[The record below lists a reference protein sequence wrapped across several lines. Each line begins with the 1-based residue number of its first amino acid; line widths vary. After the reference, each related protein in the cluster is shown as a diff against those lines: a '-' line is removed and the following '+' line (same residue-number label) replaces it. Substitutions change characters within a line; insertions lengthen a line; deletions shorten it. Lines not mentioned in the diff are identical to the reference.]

1 MKKINLLIIA
11 SILVTLGGFAQQFP
25 LQSQYQFNYPTIN
38 PAASAEHDFY
48 RARASFRQQWVGL
61 TDNPIS
67 TQILTVTKGFDNNGL
82 GVTVFSD
89 KTGGAF
95 NKSGASIIYSQ
106 KVKFEKA
113 DLYFG
118 VSGGAATINLS
129 SIDDPAVLSG
139 DDVIPEFTFGVYY
152 KVNDISLGFSVP
164 GLLNAN
170 MELSGSSENT
180 IDRHFYTMFSYQKKL
195 NDDWSVYPAVLVKTT
210 ANQNQFDANINF
222 KLKNKLWFGT
232 SYRKDFGPTVYVGI
246 DFGRLLSIYSM
257 DVSTNEVAD
266 YSNGSHEFTFGY
278 DFIPEDQV
286 EKEISDK
293 KLIFDKDKDGV
304 QDEDDICPNEY
315 GDAYANGCPDFDK
328 DGVPDKYD
336 LCPHLFGSAG
346 LQGCPD
352 LTYSEERIIAEAL
365 SDLKFGFDKDEIDYY
380 SYNTLTDLAK
390 LMLSNPKMYLLIEG
404 FASSEGTEEY
414 NLSLS
419 ARRAKAVQQF
429 FIKRGIERRRL
440 VIDFHGED
448 DPLNSNFTERDKA
461 ENRRVEFKIKYHL
474 FDKIVS
480 SDLKQEY
487 DSLMKGIYGSNPYI
501 NPIQKIEV
509 VQKNE
514 TVNSELEKEKD
525 RDTNSIVIAK
535 PDQVL
540 VDQEEE
546 VLVSDTVSEQDVS
559 NVVSNNDVKSE
570 YFVIVQVFS
579 DVSNAIDYT
588 YSSEDDLEYTTFN
601 GKYYVFA
608 FSSNIRKEAEEFR
621 NTYGKG
627 SWILEPR

>member
-1 MKKINLLIIA
+1 MKKIKLLIIA
-11 SILVTLGGFAQQFP
+11 SILVTLSSFAQQFP

-38 PAASAEHDFY
+38 PAASAEHDFL

-61 TDNPIS
+61 TENPIS
-67 TQILTVTKGFDNNGL
+67 TQILTVTKGFGNNGL

-95 NKSGASIIYSQ
+95 NKSGASLIYSQ
-106 KVKFEKA
+106 KVKFEKS

-129 SIDDPAVLSG
+129 GMDDPAVLSG

-152 KVNDISLGFSVP
+152 KFNDISLGFSVP

-180 IDRHFYTMFSYQKKL
+180 IDRHFYTMVSYQKKL
-195 NDDWSVYPAVLVKTT
+195 NNDWSVYPAVLVKTT

-246 DFGRLLSIYSM
+246 DFGRLLSIYSI

-266 YSNGSHEFTFGY
+266 YSNGSHELTFGY

-286 EKEISDK
+286 EQEISDK
-293 KLIFDKDKDGV
+293 QLIFDKDKDGV
-304 QDEDDICPNEY
+304 QDKDDICPTEY

-352 LTYSEERIIAEAL
+352 LTYSEEKIIAQAL

-390 LMLSNPKMYLLIEG
+390 LMLSNSKMYLLIEG

-440 VIDFHGED
+440 VIDFHGEK

-474 FDKIVS
+474 FDQIVS

-487 DSLMKGIYGSNPYI
+487 DSLMKGIYGSSAYI
-501 NPIQKIEV
+501 NRIQNVEL

-514 TVNSELEKEKD
+514 TDTSKLKKEKNIYTD
-525 RDTNSIVIAK
+525 SVVISESVQVLIDQD
-535 PDQVL
+535 DQVL
-540 VDQEEE
+540 F
-546 VLVSDTVSEQDVS
+546 SDTVLDQDGSSLVAK
-559 NVVSNNDVKSE
+559 NDLKTK

-579 DVSNAIDYT
+579 EVNNAIDYT
-588 YSSEDDLEYTTFN
+588 YSSDEDLEYTTIK

-608 FSSNIRKEAEEFR
+608 FSSNSRKDAEEFR
-621 NTYGKG
+621 NRYGKG
-627 SWILEPR
+627 SWILESK